1 MGEEGLGRRM
11 RALMYKYLHAHMH
24 GRALDARRPGPG
36 VMMMRGER
44 AATLAWP
51 RGDLAPGTNSI
62 HERDFKNWCKL
73 YLRSQIAPSCEFQL
87 MMSTKGTV
95 SCTRPPVNFP
105 GSWGSG
111 LISSTVFREHFV
123 CLNANNYPLLSAL
136 GICKLSLLNV
146 VCVRF

>member
-1 MGEEGLGRRM
+1 MDARL
-11 RALMYKYLHAHMH
+11 Y
-24 GRALDARRPGPG
+24 ARRPGPG

-87 MMSTKGTV
+87 MTGEYQGYSRRYVGAMHPTPSQLPGLLGL
-95 SCTRPPVNFP
+95 RPHQFD
-105 GSWGSG
+105 
-111 LISSTVFREHFV
+111 
-123 CLNANNYPLLSAL
+123 
-136 GICKLSLLNV
+136 SL
-146 VCVRF
+146 

>member
-1 MGEEGLGRRM
+1 MDARL
-11 RALMYKYLHAHMH
+11 Y
-24 GRALDARRPGPG
+24 ARRPGPG

-73 YLRSQIAPSCEFQL
+73 YLRSQIAPSLQ
-87 MMSTKGTV
+87 V
-95 SCTRPPVNFP
+95 SAEYQGYSRRYVGAMHPTPGKSVNFP